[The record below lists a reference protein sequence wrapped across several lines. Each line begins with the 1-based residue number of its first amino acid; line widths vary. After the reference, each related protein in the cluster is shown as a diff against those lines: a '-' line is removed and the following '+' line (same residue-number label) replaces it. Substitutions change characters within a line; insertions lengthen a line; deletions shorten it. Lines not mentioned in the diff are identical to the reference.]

1 MRNVI
6 FANLQYAT
14 DFYFL
19 SFDLHF
25 LSHDLHFLSG
35 VSHVIVDEVHERD
48 VNSDFLLILLRE
60 IVRAGQGTKVILMS
74 ASVDAQLYIKYFTDR
89 RAGSVWAWLVGGG
102 VACITVCV
110 AVGVALPNPTHSPN
124 TPSHPHTLTP
134 SQYSRGSLCECG
146 GSLFHG
152 GRDVSRQDLQS
163 DWLAWNDDRGPG
175 DSRNGLGTGDVSPRV
190 PCTYPARGQSSEVIL
205 S

>member
-1 MRNVI
+1 M
-6 FANLQYAT
+6 
-14 DFYFL
+14 
-19 SFDLHF
+19 
-25 LSHDLHFLSG
+25 
-35 VSHVIVDEVHERD
+35 IVDEVHERD

-74 ASVDAQLYIKYFTDR
+74 ASVDAQLYIKYFTYR

-110 AVGVALPNPTHSPN
+110 CCSRCGPAQSHTLTKHTL

-152 GRDVSRQDLQS
+152 GRDVSR
-163 DWLAWNDDRGPG
+163 
-175 DSRNGLGTGDVSPRV
+175 
-190 PCTYPARGQSSEVIL
+190 
-205 S
+205 